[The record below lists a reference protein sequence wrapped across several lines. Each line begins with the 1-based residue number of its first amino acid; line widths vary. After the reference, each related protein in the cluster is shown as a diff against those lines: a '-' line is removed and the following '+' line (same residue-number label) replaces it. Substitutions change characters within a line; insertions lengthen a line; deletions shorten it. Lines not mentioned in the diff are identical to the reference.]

1 MGLDLTCQQ
10 VAPFR
15 LRFCAFGRSEHRCR
29 AINGSGSAEL
39 SNHRKL
45 HDQSPRGIHDRSVAA
60 FEHLVAVR
68 GGNRPAHLT
77 FRAHAIRAGRCGL
90 RLGRSILYL
99 AGVRGHKR
107 SKVAPMWGP
116 RAKHACPKILPASF
130 DYHGREFVESS
141 ADHHDLIL
149 RANRAKLVA
158 HPAIAQAFV
167 ATLPRPIGHEIP
179 EKGAID
185 MRSFVT

>member
-1 MGLDLTCQQ
+1 MIDPSPPLNIWL
-10 VAPFR
+10 
-15 LRFCAFGRSEHRCR
+15 RSEEEIGRLISHF
-29 AINGSGSAEL
+29 AHTPFVLDGVGFGSVEAFYTWLVCGDT
-39 SNHRKL
+39 K
-45 HDQSPRGIHDRSVAA
+45 RG
-60 FEHLVAVR
+60 
-68 GGNRPAHLT
+68 
-77 FRAHAIRAGRCGL
+77 
-90 RLGRSILYL
+90 
-99 AGVRGHKR
+99 
-107 SKVAPMWGP
+107 KVAPMWGP

-167 ATLPRPIGHEIP
+167 ATLPRPIVHEIP